1 MISNESD
8 QSNQFNENFCQTEE
22 IQIAADGQRSSK
34 HSQTDYGC
42 PKNFSP
48 QNDWI
53 IQTPLIDF
61 DDPIDLNPK
70 TLRQTFQFFLQS
82 GIRLTQMTKIYD
94 DAEALTK
101 LLEEKERDMELAA
114 RIGQTL
120 LDQNQKQSSQIYE
133 LELKLSK
140 AEDIITQLKHDVSSK
155 SDLLKFFIDSTEE
168 ESSETEIKD
177 LFDDDDSTLTSIQSI
192 ASKDSSL
199 ILDDLG
205 NRVRTLQEENAR
217 LRTETEAKTIELEDE
232 ERKETQLINECAKK
246 LTRNE
251 NKINALKEDLA
262 KRTEENRNL
271 NDQIKKH
278 QQQIISLEKSIRTLK
293 DEKEELIG
301 ALNLAYESQT
311 SLTNDLI
318 EYQDKYSD
326 LLAAFHTKQEECR
339 KLQQQQSYG
348 TVLSYVDSMAYELSN
363 FSYLDEPVN
372 SFNQNV
378 RINAFSPDSL
388 YSSNDSFGSSS
399 SYQSTFVTNAF
410 HTNQNTITKSLMP
423 SSSNFDRSS
432 KPETISSKSFSNR
445 NQNSINLSKSF
456 ENKPDYLLSGKL
468 RYLKPIEGSRI
479 LNRWRS
485 LANPNLENLF
495 TDKDRF
501 ISKIQ
506 ANLAAIETK
515 ISSSNTN
522 LCESQSKP
530 TLARS
535 SVYNNFV
542 TTNSVYTYTTTSLF
556 HMNDSLNEVSTTFSD
571 VRLSTGTN
579 ECDQLSG
586 QFSRKASL
594 SSQQLNDRFSL
605 IKQLKNIKV
614 DTLNTKTSIVNSSA
628 SFDSKNNTSNSI
640 KVVEGCPAVSITGGL
655 NDLVRMF
662 QFESNKPS
670 TRIISRVQIAHP
682 NSNGSLRPIATANE
696 KKLRTN
702 LSVLRNLR
710 KGGFI

>member
-1 MISNESD
+1 MKE
-8 QSNQFNENFCQTEE
+8 
-22 IQIAADGQRSSK
+22 K
-34 HSQTDYGC
+34 
-42 PKNFSP
+42 
-48 QNDWI
+48 
-53 IQTPLIDF
+53 IDF
-61 DDPIDLNPK
+61 FI
-70 TLRQTFQFFLQS
+70 
-82 GIRLTQMTKIYD
+82 
-94 DAEALTK
+94 
-101 LLEEKERDMELAA
+101 
-114 RIGQTL
+114 
-120 LDQNQKQSSQIYE
+120 
-133 LELKLSK
+133 
-140 AEDIITQLKHDVSSK
+140 
-155 SDLLKFFIDSTEE
+155 KF
-168 ESSETEIKD
+168 
-177 LFDDDDSTLTSIQSI
+177 SIV
-192 ASKDSSL
+192 A
-199 ILDDLG
+199 
-205 NRVRTLQEENAR
+205 
-217 LRTETEAKTIELEDE
+217 
-232 ERKETQLINECAKK
+232 
-246 LTRNE
+246 RNE

-628 SFDSKNNTSNSI
+628 SFDSKNVGKSYFS
-640 KVVEGCPAVSITGGL
+640 
-655 NDLVRMF
+655 
-662 QFESNKPS
+662 
-670 TRIISRVQIAHP
+670 
-682 NSNGSLRPIATANE
+682 
-696 KKLRTN
+696 
-702 LSVLRNLR
+702 
-710 KGGFI
+710 